1 MLAIDTN
8 LIIRYLVD
16 DDPRQADKARKL
28 IDNNDVFV
36 CTAVMLETEW
46 VLRSAYGFSVTQC
59 AKALTDF
66 AGLPHVILEDTAVVA
81 KALGWMRQGVD
92 FADGL
97 HLAKAEVCDALI
109 SFDQDFA
116 KAANALGGIK
126 VRAP

>member
-8 LIIRYLVD
+8 LIIRYLVGD
-16 DDPRQADKARKL
+16 HPGQTARARRL
-28 IDNNDVFV
+28 IDNNDIFV
-36 CTAVMLETEW
+36 CTTVLLETEW
-46 VLRSAYGFSVTQC
+46 VLRSVYGFSAAQC
-59 AKALTDF
+59 AKALSDF
-66 AGLPHVILEDTAVVA
+66 AGLPRTILEDATAAA
-81 KALGWMRQGVD
+81 KALAWTREGLD

-97 HLAKAEVCDALI
+97 HLAKAEGCEAFI